1 MAIEA
6 WTGTYEDL
14 PLGAEESASQLI
26 DGSAIDAFLVM
37 VIDLPR
43 VRARWATCRSASTTS
58 AESSWMVVETDRS
71 ASCAACGRGAAVR
84 CGGGVMRG
92 AAVP

>member
-26 DGSAIDAFLVM
+26 DGSAIDAFANAIQSFNPVHMDAVSYTHLT
-37 VIDLPR
+37 LPTILR
-43 VRARWATCRSASTTS
+43 V
-58 AESSWMVVETDRS
+58 
-71 ASCAACGRGAAVR
+71 
-84 CGGGVMRG
+84 
-92 AAVP
+92 

>member
-26 DGSAIDAFLVM
+26 DGSAIDAFANAIQSFNPVHM
-37 VIDLPR
+37 DGDLSLIHISEPTR
-43 VRARWATCRSASTTS
+43 
-58 AESSWMVVETDRS
+58 
-71 ASCAACGRGAAVR
+71 
-84 CGGGVMRG
+84 
-92 AAVP
+92 PY